1 MAEKTMTRRRVLG
14 TAAMATTAL
23 AAAPFVRGA
32 HAAGKLSVAFW
43 DHWVPGAN
51 DAMTK
56 LCKAWADKEKVE
68 LQIDFVTS
76 QGDKLMLTAAAEA
89 QARSGHDMITLPLW
103 YAPAQTD
110 NLENSD
116 DVWAELIKRHGET
129 TASMTYV
136 GKQNGHWIAP
146 PAIQNTLTLPCVGRI
161 DIFKE
166 AVGLDLTQMYPAGGT
181 GGNKELTDKWT
192 WDFFLTAAEKCHKAG
207 HPFGLAIGQTGDT
220 ANWVGAVFNA
230 YGAQLVDK
238 DGNTTVKSDA
248 VKQVLAWFQKL
259 VKFLPPDVF
268 AWDDSSNNKALISGQ
283 AALIMNPPSAWAV
296 AVRDAPKVA
305 EQCWHFSSPKGPKGR
320 FDPAQPSFWG
330 IWKFSPNKAAAKSLA
345 LHLWEKNSVEQLVAA
360 SHGYDIPC
368 FGSLRQFKTWA
379 EEGPPKGG
387 IWNYPPRGDV
397 IESVSG
403 SPAPANIA
411 NQIYS
416 QATMA
421 KMIAQ
426 CTQSGKTIDQAIDWA
441 ASELEG
447 FKRT

>member
-1 MAEKTMTRRRVLG
+1 MLLSTITRRRVLQTG
-14 TAAMATTAL
+14 AVSAAAMSL
-23 AAAPFVRGA
+23 PFVHGA
-32 HAAGKLSVAFW
+32 HAAGKLNVAFW

-51 DAMTK
+51 DVMKK
-56 LCKAWADKEKVE
+56 LCQEWADKEKVE
-68 LQIDFVTS
+68 LKIDFVTS

-103 YAPAQTD
+103 YAPAQTA

-136 GKQNGHWIAP
+136 GKQEGHWIAP
-146 PAIQNTLTLPCVGRI
+146 PALPNTLTLPCVGRI
-161 DIFKE
+161 DIWKE
-166 AVGLDLTQMYPAGGT
+166 AVGLDLTQMYPAGGI
-181 GGNKELTDKWT
+181 GGTKELTDKWT
-192 WDFFLTAAEKCHKAG
+192 WDLFLQAAEKCHKAG
-207 HPFGLAIGQTGDT
+207 HPFGVALGQTGDT

-238 DGNTTVKSDA
+238 DGNTTVKSDQ
-248 VKQVLAWFQKL
+248 VKQVLEWFQKL
-259 VKFLPPDVF
+259 VKVLPADVF

-330 IWKFSPNKAAAKSLA
+330 IWKFSPNKAAAKSLS
-345 LHLWEKNSVEQLVAA
+345 LHLWQKDSVEKLVNG

-368 FGSLRQFKTWA
+368 FGSLRGFKIWA

-397 IESVSG
+397 IESGIRLAGPRQYRQPDLLAGDDGQDDRAMYPVRE
-403 SPAPANIA
+403 N
-411 NQIYS
+411 
-416 QATMA
+416 
-421 KMIAQ
+421 
-426 CTQSGKTIDQAIDWA
+426 D
-441 ASELEG
+441 
-447 FKRT
+447 